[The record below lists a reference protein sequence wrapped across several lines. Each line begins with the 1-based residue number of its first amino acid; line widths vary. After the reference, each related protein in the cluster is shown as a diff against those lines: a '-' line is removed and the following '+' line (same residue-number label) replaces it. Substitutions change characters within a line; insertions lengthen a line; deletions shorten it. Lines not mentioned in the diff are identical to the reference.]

1 MHYERPR
8 YSVVIYAPNGN
19 KYFVKKMGKSKLE
32 ESNVVTSLTLTESE
46 GQLAQK
52 VSITMMNKHING
64 FGYPSTLF
72 PVRSRVYVYAKG
84 VGKNKTTEVFRGFI
98 WDTNLKNGS
107 NGSEYSIICYDRLIY
122 FMNTEILM
130 YFSKG
135 KSTKTIVTE
144 IFKKKGVKLKY
155 DYTSMT
161 HPKLPLQGN
170 LADILTSDILE
181 EVRKKKGTRYV
192 IRNKKDTVYIETE
205 GQNVTRY
212 QITRGAYGT
221 MIDYTRSVTMD
232 GMVTK
237 VIITGKTEDNDK
249 TKIEARVSSKH
260 IKDYGTLTKII
271 NKDEDTKLSTIKSEA
286 RYILKENENP
296 KKEYEVS
303 CMDIPWVRKGDRIG
317 VGFNKSGFTWC
328 MVKEITHN
336 CDDSTM
342 HLVVRK
348 LKKLKN
354 ASGKGDGTLVCPSK
368 TLRKGSQGTGVK
380 NLQKCLNNVMSSGL
394 TVDGIFGENTL
405 KAVKAFQKKYKLVV
419 DGIFGP
425 KSIAKMKSA
434 LK

>member
-1 MHYERPR
+1 M
-8 YSVVIYAPNGN
+8 
-19 KYFVKKMGKSKLE
+19 
-32 ESNVVTSLTLTESE
+32 
-46 GQLAQK
+46 
-52 VSITMMNKHING
+52 
-64 FGYPSTLF
+64 
-72 PVRSRVYVYAKG
+72 YAKG

-237 VIITGKTEDNDK
+237 DVYKRQ
-249 TKIEARVSSKH
+249 AVQ
-260 IKDYGTLTKII
+260 L
-271 NKDEDTKLSTIKSEA
+271 
-286 RYILKENENP
+286 
-296 KKEYEVS
+296 
-303 CMDIPWVRKGDRIG
+303 VR
-317 VGFNKSGFTWC
+317 
-328 MVKEITHN
+328 
-336 CDDSTM
+336 
-342 HLVVRK
+342 
-348 LKKLKN
+348 
-354 ASGKGDGTLVCPSK
+354 
-368 TLRKGSQGTGVK
+368 
-380 NLQKCLNNVMSSGL
+380 
-394 TVDGIFGENTL
+394 
-405 KAVKAFQKKYKLVV
+405 
-419 DGIFGP
+419 
-425 KSIAKMKSA
+425 
-434 LK
+434 